1 MFKLFRGNKKV
12 KKDNPVNKTENLVN
26 KPNTDVDSSDDN
38 KEIIIVNK
46 IVTNTTEYPMYF
58 IKVLINSRGVSTLG
72 LDFEFKEYYNI
83 KTLNEPFVSDSDNSL
98 SEEEVDLLF
107 VKAKNELI
115 DFIVEKDLVESET
128 LLYEYLVY
136 DFNKPDGERAY
147 LQKTKITTL

>member
-1 MFKLFRGNKKV
+1 MFKLFRRNKKV

-98 SEEEVDLLF
+98 SEEVDLLF

>member
-1 MFKLFRGNKKV
+1 MFKLFRRNKKV
-12 KKDNPVNKTENLVN
+12 KK
-26 KPNTDVDSSDDN
+26 DN

-58 IKVLINSRGVSTLG
+58 IKVLIKSRGVSTLG

>member
-1 MFKLFRGNKKV
+1 MFKLFRRNKKV

-58 IKVLINSRGVSTLG
+58 IKVLINSSGVSSTLG

-83 KTLNEPFVSDSDNSL
+83 KTLNE
-98 SEEEVDLLF
+98 
-107 VKAKNELI
+107 
-115 DFIVEKDLVESET
+115 
-128 LLYEYLVY
+128 
-136 DFNKPDGERAY
+136 
-147 LQKTKITTL
+147 QMKIL

>member
-1 MFKLFRGNKKV
+1 MFKLFRRNKKV

-98 SEEEVDLLF
+98 SEEEVDSLF
-107 VKAKNELI
+107 VRAKKELI
-115 DFIVEKDLVESET
+115 DFIKEKNLVESEI
-128 LLYEYLVY
+128 LVDIVY
-136 DFNKPDGERAY
+136 DFDKPDGERAY
-147 LQKTKITTL
+147 IKEEETTLL